1 MIVRFDEGQ
10 RMSLAVT
17 YGPFFETAGIVADDS
32 TLDVAGQARQALAV
46 IESLMAR
53 AGITRNDLTRVQ
65 IWIADYA
72 FFDQVNTV
80 YDAWVEGFRKPVRAC
95 VESDLGGYLIEIQVF
110 AFRSSTESSGSPVPQ
125 PEVGADSS
133 HRLPDSPAASVIA

>member
-1 MIVRFDEGQ
+1 
-10 RMSLAVT
+10 MSLAVT
-17 YGPFFETAGIVADDS
+17 YGPLFETAGIVADDS
-32 TLDVAGQARQALAV
+32 TLDVAGQARQALAT

-53 AGITRNDLTRVQ
+53 ARFTRNDLTRVQ

-80 YDAWVEGFRKPVRAC
+80 YDAWVDGFSKPVRAC

-110 AFRSSTESSGSPVPQ
+110 AFRSSTESSESPVPQ

-133 HRLPDSPAASVIA
+133 ERLPDSPGASVIT

>member
-1 MIVRFDEGQ
+1 
-10 RMSLAVT
+10 MSLAVA
-17 YGPFFETAGIVADDS
+17 YGPFFETAGIVADDPA
-32 TLDVAGQARQALAV
+32 LDVAGQARQALAA
-46 IESLMAR
+46 IDGLMAH

-72 FFDQVNTV
+72 LFDAVNAV

-110 AFRSSTESSGSPVPQ
+110 GFRP
-125 PEVGADSS
+125 ADA
-133 HRLPDSPAASVIA
+133 LG

>member
-1 MIVRFDEGQ
+1 
-10 RMSLAVT
+10 MSLAVA
-17 YGPFFETAGIVADDS
+17 YGPFFETAGIVADGPA
-32 TLDVAGQARQALAV
+32 LDVVGQAREALAT

-72 FFDQVNTV
+72 LFDQVNTV

-95 VESDLGGYLIEIQVF
+95 VESDLGRYLIEIQVF
-110 AFRSSTESSGSPVPQ
+110 AFRSSTESSEAPVPR

-133 HRLPDSPAASVIA
+133 DLLPDSPGASVIA